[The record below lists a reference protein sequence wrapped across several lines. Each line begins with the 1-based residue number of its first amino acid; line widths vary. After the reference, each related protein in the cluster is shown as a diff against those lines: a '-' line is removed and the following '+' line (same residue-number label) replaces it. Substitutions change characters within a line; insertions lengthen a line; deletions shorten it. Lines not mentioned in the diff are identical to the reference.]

1 MAYVQ
6 LKANHHM
13 RKIAYA
19 CDTVVGNNTL
29 LTHGDLGEL
38 GVGQGDS
45 LFHVSLS
52 SLICCAIRWI
62 MKLVLQM
69 EQHPNAIVP
78 TSKAPSRPVE
88 IGPASEM
95 ISQFK

>member
-6 LKANHHM
+6 LKENHHM

-19 CDTVVGNNTL
+19 CDTAVGNNSL

-52 SLICCAIRWI
+52 TLICYAIWWI
-62 MKLVLQM
+62 MKLVLQIG
-69 EQHPNAIVP
+69 QHPYAIVP
-78 TSKAPSRPVE
+78 TSKPLQDP
-88 IGPASEM
+88 
-95 ISQFK
+95 

>member
-1 MAYVQ
+1 
-6 LKANHHM
+6 M

-52 SLICCAIRWI
+52 SLICCAIWWI

-69 EQHPNAIVP
+69 EQHPIKCNSTNIK
-78 TSKAPSRPVE
+78 SH
-88 IGPASEM
+88 
-95 ISQFK
+95 FKTRRNWSCK